1 MRLSPRLFDSRF
13 LCLLLTDSLSAQ
25 MPTTIDRKREDDVV
39 DRFSRKVHARMLE
52 LYGESVAGHPNF
64 AASPLGGQDVEL
76 ADYLLAGIGR
86 YCLVEFKADEDSV
99 PSEKRKSLRRA
110 LCESMQK
117 NSAML
122 ARAQAI
128 HFVGWGTE
136 EETNA
141 PGYAEQTMYALG
153 ASLAPYPGMVCPL
166 FGFTPAATVFGL
178 MTDDAFIE
186 RFVSSEL
193 LGADA
198 ERFEKYV
205 DELYA
210 IAGHADADGK
220 AGFQGTVYVYI
231 APSETRR
238 ANWAPFKF
246 TGVEQLFRL
255 TKEKGIDRAAI
266 QERKR
271 AAEKENTND
280 RGMTR

>member
-1 MRLSPRLFDSRF
+1 
-13 LCLLLTDSLSAQ
+13 

-86 YCLVEFKADEDSV
+86 SCLVEFKADEDSV

-141 PGYAEQTMYALG
+141 PG
-153 ASLAPYPGMVCPL
+153 
-166 FGFTPAATVFGL
+166 
-178 MTDDAFIE
+178 
-186 RFVSSEL
+186 
-193 LGADA
+193 
-198 ERFEKYV
+198 
-205 DELYA
+205 
-210 IAGHADADGK
+210 
-220 AGFQGTVYVYI
+220 
-231 APSETRR
+231 
-238 ANWAPFKF
+238 
-246 TGVEQLFRL
+246 
-255 TKEKGIDRAAI
+255 
-266 QERKR
+266 
-271 AAEKENTND
+271 
-280 RGMTR
+280 

>member
-1 MRLSPRLFDSRF
+1 
-13 LCLLLTDSLSAQ
+13 
-25 MPTTIDRKREDDVV
+25 
-39 DRFSRKVHARMLE
+39 
-52 LYGESVAGHPNF
+52 
-64 AASPLGGQDVEL
+64 
-76 ADYLLAGIGR
+76 
-86 YCLVEFKADEDSV
+86 
-99 PSEKRKSLRRA
+99 
-110 LCESMQK
+110 
-117 NSAML
+117 
-122 ARAQAI
+122 
-128 HFVGWGTE
+128 
-136 EETNA
+136 
-141 PGYAEQTMYALG
+141 MYALG

-238 ANWAPFKF
+238 ANSRGERRKADLLANAPFGSVREWGSRR
-246 TGVEQLFRL
+246 T
-255 TKEKGIDRAAI
+255 
-266 QERKR
+266 
-271 AAEKENTND
+271 
-280 RGMTR
+280 

>member
-1 MRLSPRLFDSRF
+1 
-13 LCLLLTDSLSAQ
+13 
-25 MPTTIDRKREDDVV
+25 MP
-39 DRFSRKVHARMLE
+39 
-52 LYGESVAGHPNF
+52 SV
-64 AASPLGGQDVEL
+64 S
-76 ADYLLAGIGR
+76 
-86 YCLVEFKADEDSV
+86 
-99 PSEKRKSLRRA
+99 
-110 LCESMQK
+110 K
-117 NSAML
+117 NT
-122 ARAQAI
+122 
-128 HFVGWGTE
+128 F
-136 EETNA
+136 
-141 PGYAEQTMYALG
+141 
-153 ASLAPYPGMVCPL
+153 
-166 FGFTPAATVFGL
+166 
-178 MTDDAFIE
+178 
-186 RFVSSEL
+186 
-193 LGADA
+193 
-198 ERFEKYV
+198 